1 MTLRRRSRT
10 SSLDAQPVQV
20 RWYIPSRSLPTAL
33 WLLALLLIL
42 MTFWGADPLRR

>member
-20 RWYIPSRSLPTAL
+20 RWYLTTRSLPTAL

-42 MTFWGADPLRR
+42 ITLWGAEPLRR